1 MKVTFPHMGNAHI
14 AIKALLAGL
23 KLEVVPPP
31 PITKRTMEL
40 GIKYSPEF
48 ACLPLKISVGSFIE
62 ALEQG
67 ADTVI
72 MAGGWGPCRFGYY
85 AQVERDILQDLGYSF
100 RMVVLEAPD
109 FKLSELLNQIKDL
122 AEKVTTM
129 EAIRAVRFAWFKLN
143 AVDRMEVCFEQML
156 PRAVYKDKAVQIYRQ
171 ALQEIDLAVNRHEV
185 NRAVSKRAAEMEKLE
200 QHSQPLLRLGLV
212 GEIYTILEPSSNY
225 DIVEQLGRMN
235 VEIHRSIYTSDWVN
249 DHLLGGLVKR
259 SNRREILT
267 SSRPYLNYFV
277 GGHGRE
283 TVGYAVK
290 FARQHYDGVI
300 QIGPLTCMPEIVAQQ
315 VLGQVGE
322 KEGIPVMTM
331 YFDEHAG
338 AAGIQTRLEAFVDML
353 QRRKR
358 INQPWIQEEQLDAH
372 VPGC

>member
-1 MKVTFPHMGNAHI
+1 LKVTFPHMGNAHI

-283 TVGYAVK
+283 TVGSAVK

>member
-1 MKVTFPHMGNAHI
+1 LKVTFPHMGNAHI